1 MSTGLPL
8 MKNILT
14 TYDKNVLITL
24 GLMAAVSATDAAIQK
39 NVIGSETT
47 VPIIWNEKMNDIIK
61 IVKSLEES
69 SSLIKVLVKQLKMK

>member
-24 GLMAAVSATDAAIQK
+24 GLMAAASATDAAIQK
-39 NVIGSETT
+39 KVIGSETT
-47 VPIIWNEKMNDIIK
+47 APIIWN
-61 IVKSLEES
+61 
-69 SSLIKVLVKQLKMK
+69 

>member
-24 GLMAAVSATDAAIQK
+24 GLMAAASATDAAIQK

>member
-24 GLMAAVSATDAAIQK
+24 GLMAAASATDAAIQK

-47 VPIIWNEKMNDIIK
+47 APIIWNEKMNDIIK